1 VKPVSVSLRHL
12 LLSLLLSAAALHA
25 QLPVNN
31 DAWKTRCNLLA
42 ASAKA
47 IEDGT
52 APPLLVAATHG
63 VAGKPFYVLALNR
76 SQANQHYVACT
87 LYYLAAISE
96 RAGNGGKSDPST
108 ASDDAT
114 LASAEAKEARGDS
127 PSFYE
132 SWKRFTMK
140 FTGLSGTTL
149 TVTAAESS
157 AVLNAATT
165 MPLSLIPP
173 PPAPRKP
180 DDSARRSA
188 Q

>member
-1 VKPVSVSLRHL
+1 MKAISALPRPLAVL
-12 LLSLLLSAAALHA
+12 LVLLPFAAALHA

-42 ASAKA
+42 ASSKA

-52 APPLLVAATHG
+52 TPSLLVAATHG
-63 VAGKPFYVLALNR
+63 VTGKSFYVLALNR

-87 LYYLAAISE
+87 LYYLAAIAE
-96 RAGNGGKSDPST
+96 RSGNAGKGDPST

-127 PSFYE
+127 ASFYE

-149 TVTAAESS
+149 TVTAAESA
-157 AVLNAATT
+157 AVLSAATT

-173 PPAPRKP
+173 PPPAPRKP
-180 DDSARRSA
+180 
-188 Q
+188 